1 MHDILMQASTDTFT
15 SACFRNANQY
25 MQVQQM
31 MVAAD
36 FDPTDTVWGS
46 LMVACGQAGQL
57 ETALTLWQ
65 AFKRARGGLRNMKNA
80 EPWCAMLIACA
91 QTYHLQ
97 PALTVLSDM
106 RQAGDPLRSCLYDRQ
121 SCILRLLHV
130 HSSRFSM
137 GWNLICGRR
146 LRILP
151 CYQFHSLG
159 SVLVTHLHCV
169 VLSMSGLSAL
179 CS

>member
-1 MHDILMQASTDTFT
+1 MRALGMQISG
-15 SACFRNANQY
+15 CV
-25 MQVQQM
+25 QVQQM
-31 MVAAD
+31 MVTAD
-36 FDPTDTVWGS
+36 FEPTDTVWGS

-65 AFKRARGGLRNMKNA
+65 AFKRARGGLWNVKNA

-106 RQAGDPLRSCLYDRQ
+106 RQAGDPVCFCVYDRQ
-121 SCILRLLHV
+121 SCILRPLHV
-130 HSSRFSM
+130 HSSSFSM
-137 GWNLICGRR
+137 GRNLICGRR

-151 CYQFHSLG
+151 CHQLQG
-159 SVLVTHLHCV
+159 SESVPVTQLHCV
-169 VLSMSGLSAL
+169 VLSMIGLSAL
-179 CS
+179 CT

>member
-1 MHDILMQASTDTFT
+1 MQIRI
-15 SACFRNANQY
+15 CF
-25 MQVQQM
+25 QVQQM
-31 MVAAD
+31 MVAAN
-36 FDPTDTVWGS
+36 FEPTDTVWGS

-65 AFKRARGGLRNMKNA
+65 AFKRARGGLWNMKNA

-106 RQAGDPLRSCLYDRQ
+106 RQAGDPVSYFCMYDRR
-121 SCILRLLHV
+121 SCILQPFPV

-137 GWNLICGRR
+137 GRNLIYGRC
-146 LRILP
+146 LCILP
-151 CYQFHSLG
+151 CYQLLG
-159 SVLVTHLHCV
+159 SESAPVTQLHCV
-169 VLSMSGLSAL
+169 VLSMIGLSAL
-179 CS
+179 CT